1 MGSLVCEAKGNM
13 LIDNDMSE
21 QIKIQLPD
29 GSVREVAQGTTPFDV
44 AMSISP
50 RLAAAVV
57 VARIRP
63 LTTPVVAGETAV
75 EEADEAQTEAGMY
88 GSASELG
95 ERLVDLAAPLN
106 EDVALEL
113 LKESDEAA
121 LKVVRHSAA
130 HVMATA
136 ILELFPET
144 KLGHGPATD
153 NGFFYDVYRETPF
166 TEDDLAAIEKRM
178 AEVVARDE
186 TFVREQESREMGL
199 KDYAEHGDFMKVH
212 FIERFTKPGD
222 EISLYRN
229 GKFVDFCRGPH
240 VPSTGRVKAFKVT
253 SVAGAYW
260 LGDEKNQQ
268 LQRIYGTAFFNA
280 KDMDAHFK
288 RLEEIKARDHRVL
301 GKQLD
306 LFSIQEVAGAGLIFW
321 HPKGGLI
328 RKTMEDWMRDE
339 CIRRGYEMVFTPHIM
354 RRELWKVSGHEGF
367 YSQNMYPPMEL
378 DDAEYRL
385 KPMNCPGHILIY
397 KNSPKSYRDLPQR
410 YAELGNVYRYE
421 RSGTMHGLLRVRGF
435 TQDDAHIFCTPE
447 QIESEIAACV
457 EFADEVLKAFG
468 FAEFKVELSTWDPK
482 DQKSYVGSPEHWE
495 TAVGSLKKVL
505 DAKAIPYREI
515 PGEAAF
521 YGPKIDIKLVDVLG
535 RLWQLSTVQFDFNL
549 PQRFELEYTGEDGE
563 KHRPVMVHRALFGS
577 VERFFGVL
585 IEHYAGA
592 FPLWLAPVQV
602 GLVPIS
608 EKHVEYARA
617 VKAKLEVAGLRVEL
631 DARNEKMN
639 AKIREFTLQ
648 KVPFVLVM
656 GDKEAEQREVN
667 VRVRGGGVQ
676 GTFPLSEFI
685 ANATT
690 LITRK
695 ELNLSDTPKWHDAVL
710 KAVQSF
716 PTDQFDL
723 NDLYDL
729 RDEFASIFPNNRHV
743 NEKLRQQLQTL
754 RDEGI
759 IQFLDNEGNYKRIK

>member
-1 MGSLVCEAKGNM
+1 V
-13 LIDNDMSE
+13 SE
-21 QIKIQLPD
+21 QTIKIQLPD
-29 GSVREVAQGTTPFDV
+29 GSVREVSRGTTAYDV
-44 AMSISP
+44 ATSISP

-63 LTTPVVAGETAV
+63 LTPVAAGVTET
-75 EEADEAQTEAGMY
+75 EETSEAAMY
-88 GSASELG
+88 GGVEGG
-95 ERLVDLAAPLN
+95 ERLVDLAAPLT

-153 NGFFYDVYRETPF
+153 SGFFYDVYRETPF
-166 TEDDLAAIEKRM
+166 SDEDLAAIETRM
-178 AEVVARDE
+178 AEVVGRDE
-186 TFVREQESREMGL
+186 KFMREEESREMGL
-199 KDYAEHGDFMKVH
+199 KDYAEQGEFMKVH
-212 FIERFTKPGD
+212 FIEKFTQPGD

-268 LQRIYGTAFFNA
+268 LQRIYGTAFFNT
-280 KDMDAHFK
+280 KDLDAHFK

-306 LFSIQEVAGAGLIFW
+306 LFSIQEVAGSGLIFW

-328 RKTMEDWMRDE
+328 RKEMEDWMREE
-339 CIRRGYEMVFTPHIM
+339 CIRRGYDMVYTPHIM
-354 RRELWKVSGHEGF
+354 RRDLWKISGHEGF

-397 KNSPKSYRDLPQR
+397 KNSPRSYRDLPVR

-447 QIESEIAACV
+447 QVVSEIEGCLD
-457 EFADEVLKAFG
+457 FAEVVLKTFG
-468 FAEFKVELSTWDPK
+468 FDEYRVELSLRDPNK
-482 DQKSYVGSPEHWE
+482 AGEFVGNAADWEKAESALKNVLTNRGVAFKS
-495 TAVGSLKKVL
+495 
-505 DAKAIPYREI
+505 I
-515 PGEAAF
+515 PGEGAF

-549 PQRFELEYTGEDGE
+549 PARFELEYKGEDGE
-563 KHRPVMVHRALFGS
+563 LHQPVMVHRALFGS

-592 FPLWLAPVQV
+592 FPLWLAPVQI
-602 GLVPIS
+602 GIVPIS
-608 EKHVEYARA
+608 EKHVEYASA
-617 VKAKLEVAGLRVEL
+617 VKAKLEAAGLRVEL
-631 DARNEKMN
+631 DERNEKMN

-656 GDKEAEQREVN
+656 GDKEAAAEAVS
-667 VRVRGGGVQ
+667 VRTRGKG
-676 GTFPLSEFI
+676 
-685 ANATT
+685 
-690 LITRK
+690 
-695 ELNLSDTPKWHDAVL
+695 
-710 KAVQSF
+710 
-716 PTDQFDL
+716 
-723 NDLYDL
+723 
-729 RDEFASIFPNNRHV
+729 
-743 NEKLRQQLQTL
+743 
-754 RDEGI
+754 DEGSVALADFI
-759 IQFLDNEGNYKRIK
+759 GRAKGLVASKTVAL

>member
-1 MGSLVCEAKGNM
+1 M
-13 LIDNDMSE
+13 LRDTDMSE

-29 GSVREVAQGTTPFDV
+29 GSVREVPRGTTPYDV

-57 VARIRP
+57 VARVKP
-63 LTTPVVAGETAV
+63 LTNPTHRGEAAMNGAPGSVAEQGS
-75 EEADEAQTEAGMY
+75 EASMY
-88 GSASELG
+88 GAGVGG
-95 ERLVDLAAPLN
+95 ERLVDLSAPLN

-113 LKESDEAA
+113 LKENDEAA

-153 NGFFYDVYRETPF
+153 AGFFYDVYRETPF
-166 TEDDLAAIEKRM
+166 SDEDLAAIEKRM

-186 TFVREQESREMGL
+186 KFVREQEPRDKGL
-199 KDYAEHGDFMKVH
+199 TDYEAQGEFMKVH
-212 FIERFTKPGD
+212 FIEKFTKPNE

-229 GKFVDFCRGPH
+229 GSFTDFCRGPH
-240 VPSTGRVKAFKVT
+240 VPSTGRVKAFKVM

-280 KDMDAHFK
+280 KDLDAHFK

-306 LFSIQEVAGAGLIFW
+306 LYSIQEVAGAGLIFW

-339 CIRRGYEMVFTPHIM
+339 CIRRGYELVYTPHIM
-354 RRELWKVSGHEGF
+354 RREMWKISGHEENYGE
-367 YSQNMYPPMEL
+367 NMYPAMEL

-397 KNSPKSYRDLPQR
+397 KNSPKSYRDLPAR

-447 QIESEIAACV
+447 QIEGEIAGCID
-457 EFADEVLKAFG
+457 FAESVLKTFG
-468 FAEFKVELSTWDPK
+468 FEQFKVELSTWDPADK
-482 DQKSYVGSPEHWE
+482 KFIGSAEKWDG
-495 TAVGSLKKVL
+495 AVGSLTKVL
-505 DAKAIPYREI
+505 DGKGIPYKII

-535 RLWQLSTVQFDFNL
+535 RMWQLSTVQFDWNL
-549 PQRFELEYTGEDGE
+549 PGRFDLSYKGEDGE
-563 KHRPVMVHRALFGS
+563 LHQPVMVHRALFGS

-592 FPLWLAPVQV
+592 FPMWLAPVQI

-608 EKHVEYARA
+608 SEKHMEYARA
-617 VKAKLEVAGLRVEL
+617 VKAKLEAAGLRVEL
-631 DARNEKMN
+631 DERNDPMK
-639 AKIREFTLQ
+639 AKIRDFAMQ

-656 GDKEAEQREVN
+656 GDKEAASDSVS
-667 VRVRGGGVQ
+667 VRTRGKG
-676 GTFPLSEFI
+676 
-685 ANATT
+685 
-690 LITRK
+690 
-695 ELNLSDTPKWHDAVL
+695 
-710 KAVQSF
+710 
-716 PTDQFDL
+716 
-723 NDLYDL
+723 
-729 RDEFASIFPNNRHV
+729 
-743 NEKLRQQLQTL
+743 
-754 RDEGI
+754 DEGSVG
-759 IQFLDNEGNYKRIK
+759 LDAFIERAVALVKGQNSGL

>member
-1 MGSLVCEAKGNM
+1 
-13 LIDNDMSE
+13 MSE
-21 QIKIQLPD
+21 LMASGNEGQMIRVQLPD
-29 GSVREVAQGTTPFDV
+29 GSVREVAQGTTPYDV

-57 VARIRP
+57 VARVRP
-63 LTTPVVAGETAV
+63 LGLETIESDANDVEGAEAAMYAAG
-75 EEADEAQTEAGMY
+75 
-88 GSASELG
+88 ASG
-95 ERLVDLAAPLN
+95 ERLVDLTAPLT
-106 EDVALEL
+106 EDVQLEL
-113 LKESDEAA
+113 LKENDEAA

-153 NGFFYDVYRETPF
+153 AGFFYDVYRETPF
-166 TEDDLAAIEKRM
+166 SDADLAAIEARM

-186 TFVREQESREMGL
+186 KFVREEEPREKGL
-199 KDYAEHGDFMKVH
+199 EDYAKQGEFMKVH
-212 FIERFTKPGD
+212 FIEKFTKPGE
-222 EISLYRN
+222 EISLYKN
-229 GKFVDFCRGPH
+229 GGFTDFCRGPH
-240 VPSTGRVKAFKVT
+240 VPSTGRVKAFKVM

-268 LQRIYGTAFFNA
+268 LQRIYGTAFFNS
-280 KDMDAHFK
+280 KDLDAHFK

-306 LFSIQEVAGAGLIFW
+306 LFSIQEVAGSGLIFW

-339 CIRRGYEMVFTPHIM
+339 CIRRGYEMVYTPHIM
-354 RRELWKVSGHEGF
+354 RRELWKISGHEGF
-367 YSQNMYPPMEL
+367 YSENMYPPMEL

-397 KNSPKSYRDLPQR
+397 KNSPKSYRDLPVR

-435 TQDDAHIFCTPE
+435 TQDDAHIFCTPG
-447 QIESEIAACV
+447 QIE
-457 EFADEVLKAFG
+457 DEVVACIDFAQSVLKTFG
-468 FAEFKVELSTWDPK
+468 FEEFKVELSTWDK
-482 DQKSYVGSPEHWE
+482 NDAKNYTGSEENWE
-495 TAVGSLKKVL
+495 RAIGSLKSAL
-505 DAKAIPYREI
+505 DRKGIPFRTI

-535 RLWQLSTVQFDFNL
+535 RMWQLSTVQFDFNL
-549 PQRFELEYTGEDGE
+549 PARFGLEYKGEDGE
-563 KHRPVMVHRALFGS
+563 MHQPVMVHRALFGS

-592 FPLWLAPVQV
+592 FPMWLAPVQV

-608 EKHVEYARA
+608 SDKHLEYAEK
-617 VKAKLEVAGLRVEL
+617 VKARLEAAGLRVEL

-648 KVPFVLVM
+648 KVPFVLIM
-656 GDKEAEQREVN
+656 GDKEAASDSVS
-667 VRVRGGGVQ
+667 VRTRGKGDEGGVSVEA
-676 GTFPLSEFI
+676 FVE
-685 ANATT
+685 
-690 LITRK
+690 R
-695 ELNLSDTPKWHDAVL
+695 AVGL
-710 KAVQSF
+710 VKTQAAG
-716 PTDQFDL
+716 L
-723 NDLYDL
+723 
-729 RDEFASIFPNNRHV
+729 
-743 NEKLRQQLQTL
+743 
-754 RDEGI
+754 
-759 IQFLDNEGNYKRIK
+759 

>member
-1 MGSLVCEAKGNM
+1 
-13 LIDNDMSE
+13 MSE
-21 QIKIQLPD
+21 QTIRIQLPD
-29 GSVREVAQGTTPFDV
+29 GSVRELPRGTTAHDV

-50 RLAAAVV
+50 RLAAAAV
-57 VARIRP
+57 VARVRP
-63 LTTPVVAGETAV
+63 LTPVAAGTTVA
-75 EEADEAQTEAGMY
+75 EEASEAAMY
-88 GSASELG
+88 GAETTG
-95 ERLVDLAAPLN
+95 QRLVDLAAPLN
-106 EDVALEL
+106 EDLALEL
-113 LKESDEAA
+113 LKENDEAA

-136 ILELFPET
+136 LLELFPET

-153 NGFFYDVYRETPF
+153 SGFFYDVYRETPF
-166 TEDDLAAIEKRM
+166 SDADLAAIEARM
-178 AEVVARDE
+178 AEVVARDDK
-186 TFVREQESREMGL
+186 FVREVESREMGL
-199 KDYAEHGDFMKVH
+199 KDYSEHGEFMKVH
-212 FIERFTKPGD
+212 FIEKFTEPGD

-229 GKFVDFCRGPH
+229 GEFVDFCRGPH
-240 VPSTGRVKAFKVT
+240 VPSTGRVKAFKVM

-268 LQRIYGTAFFNA
+268 LQRIYGTAFFNP
-280 KDMDAHFK
+280 KDLDAHFK

-306 LFSIQEVAGAGLIFW
+306 LFSIQEVAGSGLIFW

-328 RKTMEDWMRDE
+328 RKTMEDWMREE
-339 CIRRGYEMVFTPHIM
+339 CIRRGYNMVFTPHIM
-354 RRELWKVSGHEGF
+354 RRELWKISGHEGF

-397 KNSPKSYRDLPQR
+397 KSAPRSYRDLPLR

-435 TQDDAHIFCTPE
+435 TQDDAHIFCMPS
-447 QIESEIAACV
+447 QIEDEVAACV
-457 EFADEVLKAFG
+457 EFAETVLKTFG
-468 FAEFKVELSTWDPK
+468 FAEFKIELSTWDPK
-482 DQKSYVGSPEHWE
+482 DRKSYVGSDENWE
-495 TAVGSLKKVL
+495 MAAGSLKRVL
-505 DAKAIPYREI
+505 EAKGIPYKEI

-535 RLWQLSTVQFDFNL
+535 RLWQLSTVQFDFNMNS
-549 PQRFELEYTGEDGE
+549 RFELEYTGEDGE

-577 VERFFGVL
+577 IERFFGVL

-608 EKHVEYARA
+608 EKHLEYAGA
-617 VKAKLEVAGLRVEL
+617 VKAKLEAAGLRVEL

-656 GDKEAEQREVN
+656 GDKEGASEAVS
-667 VRVRGGGVQ
+667 VRTRGKGDEGSVA
-676 GTFPLSEFI
+676 LVDFI
-685 ANATT
+685 ARA
-690 LITRK
+690 R
-695 ELNLSDTPKWHDAVL
+695 NLVEQKSPGL
-710 KAVQSF
+710 
-716 PTDQFDL
+716 
-723 NDLYDL
+723 
-729 RDEFASIFPNNRHV
+729 
-743 NEKLRQQLQTL
+743 
-754 RDEGI
+754 
-759 IQFLDNEGNYKRIK
+759 

>member
-1 MGSLVCEAKGNM
+1 
-13 LIDNDMSE
+13 MSE
-21 QIKIQLPD
+21 QMIRIQLPD
-29 GSVREVAQGTTPFDV
+29 GSVREVPRDTTAHEV

-63 LTTPVVAGETAV
+63 LTPIAAGAVAT
-75 EEADEAQTEAGMY
+75 EEASEAAMY
-88 GSASELG
+88 GAEAAG
-95 ERLVDLAAPLN
+95 ERLVDLAAPLT

-113 LKESDEAA
+113 LKETDEAA

-153 NGFFYDVYRETPF
+153 SGFFYDVYRETPF
-166 TEDDLAAIEKRM
+166 SDEDLAAIEARM

-186 TFVREQESREMGL
+186 KFVREVESREMGL
-199 KDYAEHGDFMKVH
+199 KDYAEHGEFMKVH
-212 FIERFTKPGD
+212 FIEKFTKPGED
-222 EISLYRN
+222 ISLYRN
-229 GKFVDFCRGPH
+229 GGFVDFCRGPH
-240 VPSTGRVKAFKVT
+240 VPSTARVRAFKVM

-268 LQRIYGTAFFNA
+268 LQRIYGTAFFNS
-280 KDMDAHFK
+280 KDLDAHFK

-328 RKTMEDWMRDE
+328 RKTMEDWMREE
-339 CIRRGYEMVFTPHIM
+339 CIRRGYNMVFTPHIM
-354 RRELWKVSGHEGF
+354 RRDLWKISGHEGF

-397 KNSPKSYRDLPQR
+397 KSSPRSYRDLPLR

-435 TQDDAHIFCTPE
+435 TQDDAHIFCMPS
-447 QIESEIAACV
+447 QIEDEVAACV
-457 EFADEVLKAFG
+457 EFAETVLKTFG
-468 FAEFKVELSTWDPK
+468 FSEFKIELSTWDPK
-482 DQKSYVGSPEHWE
+482 DRKSYVGSDENWE
-495 TAVGSLKKVL
+495 MATGSLKRVL
-505 DAKAIPYREI
+505 NAKGIPFKEI

-535 RLWQLSTVQFDFNL
+535 RLWQLSTVQFDFNMNS
-549 PQRFELEYTGEDGE
+549 RFELEYAGEDGE

-608 EKHVEYARA
+608 EKHLQYAAA
-617 VKAKLEVAGLRVEL
+617 VKEKLEAAGLRVEL

-656 GDKEAEQREVN
+656 GDKEAA
-667 VRVRGGGVQ
+667 
-676 GTFPLSEFI
+676 S
-685 ANATT
+685 
-690 LITRK
+690 
-695 ELNLSDTPKWHDAVL
+695 DAVSVRTRG
-710 KAVQSF
+710 KG
-716 PTDQFDL
+716 
-723 NDLYDL
+723 
-729 RDEFASIFPNNRHV
+729 
-743 NEKLRQQLQTL
+743 
-754 RDEGI
+754 DEGSASLAAFI
-759 IQFLDNEGNYKRIK
+759 ERAKGLVASKSATL